1 MDLTGA
7 SALVVGG
14 AGGFG
19 EHTVRKFAAA
29 GLKVV
34 IADVAEEHG
43 KAIAA
48 ELGDGVEFAYTDVTS
63 DLSVDEAIA
72 SAQALGPLRVAVVV
86 NGGPG
91 GGSASRIVSRDGTPA
106 SMEQFITT
114 TEYYFIAT
122 YRVVSRAAAS
132 MTKNEPLADNQ
143 RGLVITTASIAGYE
157 GQVGQ
162 SAYSMAKGGVIGL
175 TLTAARDLAPAGIR
189 VMTIAPGTF
198 LTPAYRMSEEEA
210 NAKFGPGVPNPK
222 RMGRPSEYAA
232 LVAHK
237 EWSRW
242 AFEDRAAVLLP
253 PGFESCE
260 LLLLFE
266 IVCRHV
272 ISRFL

>member
-1 MDLTGA
+1 VDLTGA
-7 SALVVGG
+7 SALVIGG

-19 EHTVRKFAAA
+19 EQTVRKFAAE
-29 GLKVV
+29 GVKVV

-43 KAIAA
+43 RAIAE

-63 DLSVDEAIA
+63 DASIDEAIA

-91 GGSASRIVSRDGTPA
+91 GGGASRIVSRDGTPYP
-106 SMEQFITT
+106 MEQFLQT
-114 TEYYFIAT
+114 TEFYFVAT
-122 YRVVSRAAAS
+122 FRALSRTAAA

-198 LTPAYRMSEEEA
+198 LTPAYRMTEEEA
-210 NAKFGPGVPNPK
+210 NAKWGPGVPNPK
-222 RMGRPSEYAA
+222 RMGRASEYAQLAWQMAENDYLNGTTIRIDGA
-232 LVAHK
+232 L
-237 EWSRW
+237 
-242 AFEDRAAVLLP
+242 
-253 PGFESCE
+253 
-260 LLLLFE
+260 
-266 IVCRHV
+266 
-272 ISRFL
+272 RFNI